1 MQFHPKLGTSTV
13 IAAFLTAALCQFA
26 LGQDAPGRDAKG
38 LPPRATPGDYQAH
51 IQAGSVT
58 LAAEFT
64 GHSIPTPDAVLT
76 TADYVAVEVGLF
88 GPPEAHLT
96 LNTGDFS
103 LRINGKK
110 TPSPAQPYAVVFKS
124 LKDPNYAA
132 PGSNAKSSKTSLGGG
147 GDQNASPLPPIVH
160 IPIDV
165 ERTMEQRVQRA
176 ALPEGDRTLPQAG
189 LIFFEHHGK
198 VTSVELTYAGA
209 AGTAILTLQ
218 P

>member
-1 MQFHPKLGTSTV
+1 MQFHPKPGTGILIFAV
-13 IAAFLTAALCQFA
+13 LTAVLCQYA
-26 LGQDAPGRDAKG
+26 LGQDAKG

-64 GHSIPTPDAVLT
+64 GHSLPTPDAVLT
-76 TADYVAVEVGLF
+76 TENYVAVEVGFF
-88 GPPEAHLT
+88 GPPGAHL
-96 LNTGDFS
+96 NFSPGDFS

-124 LKDPNYAA
+124 LKDPNYVT
-132 PGSNAKSSKTSLGGG
+132 PGGNAKSSKTSLGGG
-147 GDQNASPLPPIVH
+147 ADQNASPLPPIVH

-165 ERTMEQRVQRA
+165 ERTMEQRVQKA
-176 ALPEGDRTLPQAG
+176 ALPEGDRPLPQAG

-198 VTSVELTYAGA
+198 VSSVELTYTGP

>member
-1 MQFHPKLGTSTV
+1 MQFHPKPGTGIV
-13 IAAFLTAALCQFA
+13 IFIVLTAVLCQCA
-26 LGQDAPGRDAKG
+26 LGQDAKG

-64 GHSIPTPDAVLT
+64 GHSLPTPEAVLST
-76 TADYVAVEVGLF
+76 ENYVAVEVGLF
-88 GPPEAHLT
+88 GPPGAHLN
-96 LNTGDFS
+96 LSPGDFS

-124 LKDPNYAA
+124 LKDPNYVT
-132 PGSNAKSSKTSLGGG
+132 PGGNAKSSKTSLGGG
-147 GDQNASPLPPIVH
+147 ADQNASPLPPIVH
-160 IPIDV
+160 IPIEV
-165 ERTMEQRVQRA
+165 ERTMEQRVQKA
-176 ALPEGDRTLPQAG
+176 ALPEGDRPLPQAG

-198 VTSVELTYAGA
+198 VTSVELTYTGP

>member
-1 MQFHPKLGTSTV
+1 MQFHPKSGTGIV
-13 IAAFLTAALCQFA
+13 IFAVLTAVLCQYA
-26 LGQDAPGRDAKG
+26 LGQDAKG
-38 LPPRATPGDYQAH
+38 LPPRATPGDYQTH

-64 GHSIPTPDAVLT
+64 GHSLPTPDAVLST
-76 TADYVAVEVGLF
+76 ENYVAVEVGFF
-88 GPPEAHLT
+88 GPPGAHLN
-96 LNTGDFS
+96 LSPGDFS

-132 PGSNAKSSKTSLGGG
+132 PGSNAKSSKTSLGGS

-165 ERTMEQRVQRA
+165 ERTMEQRVQKA
-176 ALPEGDRTLPQAG
+176 ALPEGDRPLPQAG

-198 VTSVELTYAGA
+198 VTSVELTYTGA

>member
-1 MQFHPKLGTSTV
+1 MQFHPKSGTGIV
-13 IAAFLTAALCQFA
+13 IFAVLTAVL
-26 LGQDAPGRDAKG
+26 AKG
-38 LPPRATPGDYQAH
+38 LPPRAEPGDYQTH

-64 GHSIPTPDAVLT
+64 GHSIPTPEVVLT
-76 TADYVAVEVGLF
+76 TENYVAVEVGLF
-88 GPPEAHLT
+88 GPPEAHLN
-96 LNTGDFS
+96 LSPGDFS

-124 LKDPNYAA
+124 LKDPNYVA
-132 PGSNAKSSKTSLGGG
+132 PGGGSAAKSKTSLGGG

-165 ERTMEQRVQRA
+165 ERTMEQRVQKA
-176 ALPEGDRTLPQAG
+176 ALPEGDRPLPQAG

-198 VTSVELTYAGA
+198 VTSVELTYTGP

>member
-1 MQFHPKLGTSTV
+1 MQFHPKLGTGIV
-13 IAAFLTAALCQFA
+13 IFAVLTAVLCQYA

-38 LPPRATPGDYQAH
+38 LPPRAAPGDYQTH

-64 GHSIPTPDAVLT
+64 GHSLPTPDAVLST
-76 TADYVAVEVGLF
+76 ENYVAVEVGFF
-88 GPPEAHLT
+88 GQPGAHLN
-96 LNTGDFS
+96 LSPGDFS

-110 TPSPAQPYAVVFKS
+110 APSPAQPYAVVFKS
-124 LKDPNYAA
+124 LKDPNYVTPGGNAA
-132 PGSNAKSSKTSLGGG
+132 KSKTSLGGG

-165 ERTMEQRVQRA
+165 ERTMEQRVQKA
-176 ALPEGDRTLPQAG
+176 ALPEGDRPLPQAG

-198 VTSVELTYAGA
+198 VTSVELTYTGA